1 MHIQMLN
8 RARICND
15 LILKSGLRVEIE
27 LLMVKIQLE
36 RELELPSNNSPE
48 SISIFNKTGPDL
60 SEVWCLNSATNFA
73 GSQYFQ
79 S

>member
-1 MHIQMLN
+1 MLN

-15 LILKSGLRVEIE
+15 LILKSGLRVEME
-27 LLMVKIQLE
+27 LRVKTQLK

-60 SEVWCLNSATNFA
+60 LEV
-73 GSQYFQ
+73 
-79 S
+79 